1 MTRILAIVLLLS
13 AAFVA
18 QAQSS
23 SDVRIYRCTD
33 ATGKQALRDTPCPKG
48 QTQQTRD
55 MLRPKDAPKTAKPM
69 PAPAPTPSPAQ
80 PPAQAVYLA
89 PPKPM
94 YECVTDEGKR
104 YTSDNGEGNPRWVP
118 FWTLGYP
125 VYGGFR
131 RGDAEMLHRVFDN
144 LLRNAL
150 AYASGG
156 GWIGLRLEARA
167 ETIEVC
173 VEDRGPGVL
182 STDLGRLFDP
192 FFRGS
197 QAPVK
202 KGHGLGLAIARQIV
216 ANHGGGIHAEN
227 RREGGLRVCVR
238 LPRAT
243 AGSPAGAVRAPD

>member
-89 PPKPM
+89 PPQPM

-131 RGDAEMLHRVFDN
+131 RGDASRGESRPVPLVNASAGRPQQSIPMPTVPSPHRGRVPWP
-144 LLRNAL
+144 A
-150 AYASGG
+150 ASGG
-156 GWIGLRLEARA
+156 GTWIRDDCTLLPPRETCARLR
-167 ETIEVC
+167 
-173 VEDRGPGVL
+173 DRR
-182 STDLGRLFDP
+182 DEIRDR
-192 FFRGS
+192 FFNAMPSERD
-197 QAPVK
+197 V
-202 KGHGLGLAIARQIV
+202 
-216 ANHGGGIHAEN
+216 
-227 RREGGLRVCVR
+227 LRVEERGINAR
-238 LPRAT
+238 LDNDC
-243 AGSPAGAVRAPD
+243 GAH